1 MIYLNSGGHGL
12 PSSTTLER
20 MIAHL
25 RLEQEIGAPEAAGR
39 AASDLAEIT
48 ADAARMLG
56 AGTEDIG
63 WNATTTAAWAAI
75 VARIDL
81 RGRRILVAPHE
92 WGDNARM
99 LRHLAG
105 QADAVVERLPDL
117 DPDDPDPNNPDLAPW
132 AERIGEDVAA
142 IFVPAV
148 TSIEGVLYPVERI
161 GALPRPASCLYVVDA
176 AQSIGQV
183 PADVARIGCDALVTT
198 CRKRLRGPRSTA
210 LFWTSPRLPERFRA
224 SALTPSDANVALRL
238 GAGAAIRAALDY
250 GIDRVG
256 ARCRSLAALAWE
268 EARARGLRT
277 LIPRAPRTATCS
289 VLVPTASLARVS
301 EDLDRGGIVV
311 KVLAPEVDE
320 PLAGYRLG
328 EDTAIRISPN
338 LYNTEDEVTAAMRM
352 IAETVQ
358 AARPA

>member
-12 PSSTTLER
+12 PSNATLER

-25 RLEQEIGAPEAAGR
+25 RLEQEVGATEAARR
-39 AASDLAEIT
+39 AAGDLAEIT
-48 ADAARMLG
+48 GAAARMLG
-56 AGTEDIG
+56 AMTEDVG

-92 WGDNARM
+92 WGDNVRM
-99 LRHLAG
+99 LRHLAE

-117 DPDDPDPNNPDLAPW
+117 DPDDPDPAPW

-142 IFVPAV
+142 FFVPAV
-148 TSIEGVLYPVERI
+148 TSIEGLLYPVERI
-161 GALPRPASCLYVVDA
+161 GALPRPSSCLYVVDA
-176 AQSIGQV
+176 AQSVGQV
-183 PADVARIGCDALVTT
+183 PTDVTRIGCDALVTT

-210 LFWTSPRLPERFRA
+210 LFWTSPGLPQRFRA
-224 SALTPSDANVALRL
+224 GALTPGDANVALRL
-238 GAGAAIRAALDY
+238 GAGEAIGAALNF

-256 ARCRSLAALAWE
+256 ARCRSLAALAWQ
-268 EARARGLRT
+268 EARAHGLRP
-277 LIPRAPRTATCS
+277 LSPAGPRSATCS
-289 VLVPTASLARVS
+289 VLVPTASLPRLTS
-301 EDLDRGGIVV
+301 ELGQSDIVV

-328 EDTAIRISPN
+328 EDTAIRITPN
-338 LYNTEDEVTAAMRM
+338 LYNTEEEVVAATRM
-352 IAETVQ
+352 IAEAV
-358 AARPA
+358 RPEGRD